1 MSSIKSILIV
11 STEFPPAPG
20 GIGSH
25 AYALANELTKL
36 NWKVIVATEQNYTT
50 QIEIDKF
57 NQSQD
62 FPIYQLQPTPR
73 LFSLVRKTFFLIKLI
88 IKNKPKYISGT
99 GKHGAWFAFLISKI
113 CFKKSILIGHGTEFT
128 VPMSKNSKKVNNYV
142 YSNSNLLIPV
152 SYYTRNIIEST
163 GIQNKNTQVIHNGAN
178 HNNYYKLTNEVI
190 NEFKKTNNLNEKK
203 LIITLGNVTPRKGQE
218 WVIRSLPQ
226 IIQKHPTTHY
236 FCIGLP
242 TIKNELEKLSIEL
255 GVSENIHF
263 LGRLS
268 NQEINQWLNASD
280 IFAMTS
286 VNNKGDFE
294 GFGISVIEA
303 ALCAKMAIV
312 TNESGVLESIVD
324 NVTGFGVPERDSLA
338 ISQKI
343 IYVLDNIDVKSK
355 MDRNAFERAINE
367 FTWEK
372 IILNYQDKILQL

>member
-1 MSSIKSILIV
+1 MSSIKSILII

-25 AYALANELTKL
+25 AFALANELTKL
-36 NWKVIVATEQNYTT
+36 NWKVLVATEQNYST
-50 QIEIDKF
+50 QKEIDTF

-62 FPIYQLQPTPR
+62 FPIYQLQPTPS

-88 IKNKPKYISGT
+88 IKNKPKYICGT
-99 GKHGAWFAFLISKI
+99 GKHGAWFAFFIAKI

-128 VPMSKNSKKVNNYV
+128 VGMSERSKKMNNYI

-152 SYYTRNIIEST
+152 SYYTEKIINST
-163 GIQNKNTQVIHNGAN
+163 GILNKNTCVIHNGADQ
-178 HNNYYKLTNEVI
+178 NNYYILKNEVI
-190 NEFKKTNNLNEKK
+190 NEFKKTNDLNDKK
-203 LIITLGNVTPRKGQE
+203 IIITLGNVTLRKGQE
-218 WVIRSLPQ
+218 WVIRSFPQ

-286 VNNKGDFE
+286 VNNKGDFV

-312 TNESGVLESIVD
+312 TNESGVIESIVD

-338 ISQKI
+338 ISKKI
-343 IYVLDNIDVKSK
+343 IYILDNIDIKSK
-355 MDRNAFERAINE
+355 MDKNALERAIND
-367 FTWEK
+367 FTWDK
-372 IILNYQDKILQL
+372 IILKYQDKILQL